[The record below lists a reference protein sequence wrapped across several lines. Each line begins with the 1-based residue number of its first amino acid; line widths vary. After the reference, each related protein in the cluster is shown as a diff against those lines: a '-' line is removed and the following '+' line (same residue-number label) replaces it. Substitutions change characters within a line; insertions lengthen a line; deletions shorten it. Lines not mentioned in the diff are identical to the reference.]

1 MIYDE
6 RRSTQLHAAPLI
18 DTLIDEDIQ
27 NFSRYKVQNNALLAT
42 MQMLITYRDLTS
54 VNFQR
59 VVSEVPSVKKML
71 TVSRKTIKNRI
82 RKEEK
87 NMF

>member
-42 MQMLITYRDLTS
+42 MQMLITYRDLAS

-71 TVSRKTIKNRI
+71 T
-82 RKEEK
+82 EEK

>member
-42 MQMLITYRDLTS
+42 MQMLTTQSDLAS

>member
-42 MQMLITYRDLTS
+42 MQMLTTQSDLAS

-71 TVSRKTIKNRI
+71 TVSRKIIKNRI

>member
-42 MQMLITYRDLTS
+42 MQMLITYRDLAS